1 MNLFSDR
8 GTRTLDRLLHVQHPG
23 RRDHEPRAHEGA
35 LQQRALD
42 RKARQVAEP
51 FVTTLGLLSCK
62 AKDAC
67 FTAKL
72 NTSGTPL
79 AWTC

>member
-8 GTRTLDRLLHVQHPG
+8 ETRTLDRLLHVQHPG

-35 LQQRALD
+35 LQQRTLD
-42 RKARQVAEP
+42 RKARQAAEP

-62 AKDAC
+62 AKDAFC
-67 FTAKL
+67 SLEKGALVQLIFSAI
-72 NTSGTPL
+72 
-79 AWTC
+79 